1 MPFHDQKIQNNQ
13 KKSNARKTPRKLGLW
28 MLIALVTGN
37 MIGSGIFLLPASLAQ
52 IGSISLYSWLLTAF
66 GSLVLAFVFA
76 RMSVLIPKSGGPYAY
91 AKAGFGDFIG
101 FQTAYHY
108 WAALWIGNAA
118 IALALVGYLD
128 VFFPG
133 LASSSATTWTAI
145 GFVWLLT
152 FINVIGIARAG
163 ALQLVST
170 LIKLCPLLIIIIFGW
185 FYFHPSYLTHNTNL
199 THDSD
204 WVAISHGA
212 SLTLWA
218 FIGLEAATVPSASV
232 DNPRRNIPLAT
243 LIGTLLGAFVYIFSS
258 LVIMGMIPAAKLA
271 LSTSPFAD
279 AAEIMF
285 GPIGLYLIA
294 AGAVVSCFGALNG
307 WVMLQ
312 GQVAMAAAEDGL
324 FPQIFAK
331 KNHHQSPYLGLII
344 SSVLITILLLI
355 QMDASLINQFNICI
369 LLAVFAS
376 VLPYLYTAVA
386 QWILTKKKID
396 VFISV
401 LAIIYSIWALM
412 STGSE
417 VLIDGLCLLISS
429 IVLYG
434 FVASKNNK
442 NASQLS
448 QSNSHSDQ
456 AAKPRRHYKPRR
468 Y

>member
-1 MPFHDQKIQNNQ
+1 MKQCASFLAPIKKYKSDFMPFHSQHKAPKNPQ
-13 KKSNARKTPRKLGLW
+13 KKSRQSKKLGLW
-28 MLIALVTGN
+28 MLIALVAGN

-52 IGSISLYSWLLTAF
+52 IGSISLYSWLLTAA

-76 RMSVLIPKSGGPYAY
+76 RMSILVPKTGGPYAY

-118 IALALVGYLD
+118 IALALVGYLR

-133 LASSSATTWTAI
+133 LISNSTTTWTAI
-145 GFVWLLT
+145 AFVWLLT
-152 FINVIGIARAG
+152 FINIIGIAKAG
-163 ALQLVST
+163 TLQLIST
-170 LIKLCPLLIIIIFGW
+170 LIKLCPLVIIIIFGW

-218 FIGLEAATVPSASV
+218 FIGLEAATVPSGSV

-243 LIGTLLGAFVYIFSS
+243 LIGTLLGAVVYIFSS

-271 LSTSPFAD
+271 ASTSPFAD
-279 AAEIMF
+279 AAEIIF
-285 GPIGLYLIA
+285 GPVGLYLIA
-294 AGAVVSCFGALNG
+294 AGAVISCFGALNG
-307 WVMLQ
+307 WIMLQ
-312 GQVAMAAAEDGL
+312 GQVAMAAADDGL
-324 FPQIFAK
+324 FPKLFSRR
-331 KNHHQSPYLGLII
+331 NHHQSPYLGLII
-344 SSVLITILLLI
+344 SSLLITILLLI

-386 QWILTKKKID
+386 QWILTKRKID
-396 VFISV
+396 VCISF
-401 LAIIYSIWALM
+401 LAIIYTIWALM

-417 VLIDGLCLLISS
+417 VLIDGMCLLISS

-434 FVASKNNK
+434 LMGCQNK
-442 NASQLS
+442 KS
-448 QSNSHSDQ
+448 
-456 AAKPRRHYKPRR
+456 
-468 Y
+468 